1 MSTHSFPGDNYLIG
15 QGEKEVILQML
26 SCFLLKLLTHPL
38 PYDVSIY
45 KIEETLIWPLNNPEL
60 KENLFPAMAQHC
72 SSGCICTGVKQS
84 TYKKSKHQHFRNQ
97 WTKMDQNEWI

>member
-1 MSTHSFPGDNYLIG
+1 MSWVLFLVNCEQEIYLLLLFMSTHSFPGDNCLIG

-45 KIEETLIWPLNNPEL
+45 KIEETLI
-60 KENLFPAMAQHC
+60 
-72 SSGCICTGVKQS
+72 
-84 TYKKSKHQHFRNQ
+84 
-97 WTKMDQNEWI
+97 